1 MAQNPSDILQQ
12 ADLGDLL
19 AGTARAVLQAQDA
32 LDAHAS
38 QRVTEFVKVP
48 DGEIAVP
55 PVWYTIKNASIEVEL
70 SATIS
75 DTRLVCQLVNPQNV
89 SLFGYQASA
98 GTRVRMLIGPSGALP
113 IKMEDKPK

>member
-1 MAQNPSDILQQ
+1 MPQNPIDLLQQ
-12 ADLGDLL
+12 AELGDLL
-19 AGTARAVLQAQDA
+19 AGTAKAVIQAQDA

-38 QRVTEFVKVP
+38 QRVTEFVKVR
-48 DGEIAVP
+48 DGEIPVP

-75 DTRLVCQLVNPQNV
+75 DSHLVCQLVNPHNV

-98 GTRVRMLIGPSGALP
+98 GMRVRMLIGPSGVLP
-113 IKMEDKPK
+113 VKLEDNPT